1 MKYLALFFFT
11 ALLVGVSVPADARG
25 ARGGSHSVKGY
36 VKKNGTYVSPHRA
49 TNPNRTRSDN
59 WSTRGNVNPYTGRPG
74 TRPPY

>member
-1 MKYLALFFFT
+1 MKYLALFFCT
-11 ALLVGVSVPADARG
+11 ALLVGVSVPAEARG
-25 ARGGSHSVKGY
+25 ARGGNHSVKGY
-36 VKKNGTYVSPHRA
+36 VKQNGTYVAPHRA